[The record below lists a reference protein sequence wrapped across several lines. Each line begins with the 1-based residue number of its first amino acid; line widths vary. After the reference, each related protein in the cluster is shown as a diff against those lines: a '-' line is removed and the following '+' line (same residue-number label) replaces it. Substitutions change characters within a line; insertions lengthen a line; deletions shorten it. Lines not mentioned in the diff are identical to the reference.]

1 MENTI
6 NNQSLVKEQY
16 KNPDNL
22 NARINIYRFN
32 TNKIDWNRWFFE
44 KMDIPEHSNI
54 LELGCGNVLLWKSN
68 EESINETLN
77 ITLSDFS
84 EGMLQSANQNINNE
98 NIKLSIYR
106 TYPMK
111 MKVLILSYQ
120 DICCTMFLISIKHFL
135 KLKEC

>member
-54 LELGCGNVLLWKSN
+54 LELGCGNGLLWKSN

-98 NIKLSIYR
+98 N
-106 TYPMK
+106 MK
-111 MKVLILSYQ
+111 YQIIDIQ
-120 DICCTMFLISIKHFL
+120 DIPYENESFDIINIKTHVVPRS
-135 KLKEC
+135 